1 MTATKI
7 EEELPE
13 YTNVLLRVTAK
24 IISYLLHPI
33 FLPLYVVYFLLFI
46 HPTAF
51 AGFSVLQKYQ
61 TLVIICL
68 NLIFFPLMSVFLL
81 KAVGFIN
88 SIFLKTQKDR
98 IIPYIACGIFFFWT
112 YTVFKEQNQY
122 PRILVSFILGI
133 FLSSS
138 AALLANIYFKVSIHA
153 IGMGAG

>member
-98 IIPYIACGIFFFWT
+98 IIPYIACGIFFFGPTLFLRNRISIPEYWFHLFW
-112 YTVFKEQNQY
+112 VFFSLLLQRCW
-122 PRILVSFILGI
+122 PIFIL
-133 FLSSS
+133 
-138 AALLANIYFKVSIHA
+138 K
-153 IGMGAG
+153 